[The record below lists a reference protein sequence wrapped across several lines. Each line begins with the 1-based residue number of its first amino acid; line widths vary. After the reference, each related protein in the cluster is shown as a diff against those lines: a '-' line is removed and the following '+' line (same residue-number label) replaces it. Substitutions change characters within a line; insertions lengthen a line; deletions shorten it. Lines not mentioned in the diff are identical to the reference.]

1 MRVRDIDI
9 EMRPGFAEAV
19 GADYAL
25 SGPDAETTAGTR
37 ANEQSVRMAYR
48 QALALASGQSA
59 RSVAISAIGTGPGGV
74 SPVMS
79 AKIMVQEAIRLARD
93 GSTSVR
99 SITMC
104 CPRQSEYPQFER
116 AANGYLR
123 HFLDVLLWG
132 PFVTVDAIIELP
144 AGIVL
149 VTRSNPPLG
158 HALPGGFV
166 DYGESLETA
175 VRRESLEET
184 GLELLDLAQFHTY
197 SDPSR
202 DPRFHT
208 ITTVFSAR
216 AEGSPRAG
224 DDAAAVQVIPI
235 DQMEG
240 LHFAFDHRQ
249 VLRDW
254 HARRAAGGQGGGP
267 SQGGR
272 PIR

>member
-1 MRVRDIDI
+1 MKVRGIDIDV
-9 EMRPGFAEAV
+9 RSGPAAAA

-25 SGPDAETTAGTR
+25 SEPDAEARAG
-37 ANEQSVRMAYR
+37 ANPDEHSVRAACR
-48 QALALASGQSA
+48 QALAEAGARSA
-59 RSVAISAIGTGPGGV
+59 RSVALPAIGAGPGGMT
-74 SPVMS
+74 PVIS
-79 AKIMVQEAIRLARD
+79 AKIMVQEAVRLARD

-99 SITMC
+99 SVTLC
-104 CPRQSEYPQFER
+104 CARQPDDEVF
-116 AANGYLR
+116 AKTAHGYLR

-132 PFVTVDAIIELP
+132 PFVTVDALIEL
-144 AGIVL
+144 AGGVVL

-158 HALPGGFV
+158 YALPGGFV

-175 VRRESLEET
+175 VRREAMEET
-184 GLELLDLAQFHTY
+184 GLELEDLAQLHTY

-224 DDAAAVQVIPI
+224 DDAAAVRVVPV
-235 DQMEG
+235 DELEG
-240 LHFAFDHRQ
+240 LHFAFDHLQ

-254 HARRAAGGQGGGP
+254 RARRGC
-267 SQGGR
+267 
-272 PIR
+272 